1 MCLLRLLLRRREYG
15 YRRHRPDR
23 AFRHDARDAD
33 NADDSHDRP
42 RHRCP
47 HDRSTGTA
55 PPAEKVIDVTTTA
68 AWKSPT
74 GSMYACHFSGDAGL
88 DTLLASDGVA
98 SENDLF
104 AYFRKQISALDAA
117 DASGTFPVMGCS
129 TVAVKDENGQALFGR
144 NLDWPRSPGSS

>member
-1 MCLLRLLLRRREYG
+1 MPPRPE
-15 YRRHRPDR
+15 HRNR
-23 AFRHDARDAD
+23 
-33 NADDSHDRP
+33 
-42 RHRCP
+42 
-47 HDRSTGTA
+47 